1 MNNKEYILDT
11 TKTLF
16 QTLANMGVTYEEEDL
31 TFDIIENHI
40 TEVVKKL
47 TLTDVVKPLKDNRT
61 QSFWDWVKVNSMQL
75 KDDGVFYNGN
85 TYLISDL
92 YRKWKREI
100 EPTL

>member
-47 TLTDVVKPLKDNRT
+47 TLTDVSQQRELLLDFWMNLPKTHKHKGVALHYIDNYLKSNNC
-61 QSFWDWVKVNSMQL
+61 W
-75 KDDGVFYNGN
+75 
-85 TYLISDL
+85 
-92 YRKWKREI
+92 
-100 EPTL
+100 

>member
-47 TLTDVVKPLKDNRT
+47 TLTDVSQQRELLLDFWMNLPKTHKHKGVALHYIDNYLKSN
-61 QSFWDWVKVNSMQL
+61 NC
-75 KDDGVFYNGN
+75 G
-85 TYLISDL
+85 
-92 YRKWKREI
+92 
-100 EPTL
+100 